1 MQTLPS
7 LSVLKVELVSG
18 LDTSTRFAAH
28 EVFGG
33 LVAKLLAAI
42 ETHGILTTTDAVY
55 PYIFGVAMSIEAS
68 DRFPHLH
75 TLGMFVGAAPA
86 RQGLIQH
93 PRGLLPFVL
102 IFGFLDFFPGRSGVG
117 GGGFA

>member
-7 LSVLKVELVSG
+7 FPVIFFELVFGFDESA
-18 LDTSTRFAAH
+18 SFAAH

-33 LVAKLLAAI
+33 LIAKLSAAI
-42 ETHGILTTTDAVY
+42 ETHGILTTTDAAY
-55 PYIFGVAMSIEAS
+55 PYIFGAAMSIEAS

-75 TLGMFVGAAPA
+75 TLGMLIGAAPA

-93 PRGLLPFVL
+93 PHSLLPFVL
-102 IFGFLDFFPGRSGVG
+102 IFGFLDFFIYCQ
-117 GGGFA
+117 